1 MNKLPQTIQ
10 LVNQYLNL
18 GQVEVWATLLRV
30 AFWLLLNFRIQERV
44 KEREI
49 YFEKNPQAVDGMD
62 AGEVS
67 KMNMVVFSL

>member
-1 MNKLPQTIQ
+1 M
-10 LVNQYLNL
+10 V
-18 GQVEVWATLLRV
+18 
-30 AFWLLLNFRIQERV
+30 LLLGAWEVMLRCSRFDVGATGDEMERIGRKWRKEKRQRV